1 MSGEHV
7 AVAWSIWSGSK
18 RLALRARASGIAAS
32 VGWSVVKGSVS
43 AARTGLDVIARACT
57 VMSAATSAAA
67 VLSPLPSSGIVLST
81 ASVITNGIGTTAS
94 ILSLAAKGVV
104 VLAASTS
111 EIIVPAAVNSVP
123 YVKNKLGKGAK
134 HIVYTVTRVKKLAF
148 AKNSGA

>member
-1 MSGEHV
+1 MKDELKATLTNTSKWV
-7 AVAWSIWSGSK
+7 NAWGIVTLS
-18 RLALRARASGIAAS
+18 AGIAAS

-94 ILSLAAKGVV
+94 IILSLAANCVESKTKMS
-104 VLAASTS
+104 L
-111 EIIVPAAVNSVP
+111 N
-123 YVKNKLGKGAK
+123 
-134 HIVYTVTRVKKLAF
+134 
-148 AKNSGA
+148 

>member
-1 MSGEHV
+1 MCLLELPSVHLSFYDEH
-7 AVAWSIWSGSK
+7 
-18 RLALRARASGIAAS
+18 IAAS

-43 AARTGLDVIARACT
+43 AARTGLDVIAGACT

-67 VLSPLPSSGIVLST
+67 VLSPLPSTGIVLST

>member
-1 MSGEHV
+1 LKLKQFFDHAHRRMKDELKATLTNTSKWV
-7 AVAWSIWSGSK
+7 NAWGIVTLS
-18 RLALRARASGIAAS
+18 AGIAAS

-94 ILSLAAKGVV
+94 IILSLAANCVESKTKMS
-104 VLAASTS
+104 L
-111 EIIVPAAVNSVP
+111 N
-123 YVKNKLGKGAK
+123 
-134 HIVYTVTRVKKLAF
+134 
-148 AKNSGA
+148 